1 MKKQLTKS
9 FAYQAVYRYLSSL
22 VNEVT
27 PGTRKKLPSLR
38 DLSRR
43 LKVSISTVQYAYA
56 LLESEGRI
64 YSVAKSG
71 YFAQTTGGRRA
82 YQGEKDLLQTMQFY
96 ANRPDMLVLSQ
107 VEPSSSVSLDSPLL
121 MLERELLRQNPR
133 WQGTL
138 RQPCGELE
146 LRAALAARYTRSAQH
161 FWCADDVYIGV
172 DLRAVLE
179 IMFNA
184 LELRGSTVL
193 VASPCSWMVLRVLQ
207 AAGLR
212 IIELPLCQAGRL
224 DLEQFKRLLRN
235 EPVRLVLLS
244 SRVNTP
250 QGSLMP
256 EADKH
261 AIAHLLERHGVWLL
275 ENDLDGEF
283 CFSEQPG
290 QMLRDL
296 VDPDRL
302 LVFSSL
308 EKIIG
313 PEAPYGYLLSR
324 HFSSELQRHFLL
336 RSFRM
341 PQIRQR
347 AIARLYRKGRIDLHL
362 QQMRSHLQERLRGLA
377 RQLNEHVGEHLQ
389 LSEPMGGAGLWTK
402 ARVPV
407 KSRRVFERMLEKRIV
422 IAPGEVF
429 SLQGLHRQHFRLG
442 LGRDDCQDL
451 GWALR
456 VFGEILQQERLG

>member
-1 MKKQLTKS
+1 M
-9 FAYQAVYRYLSSL
+9 
-22 VNEVT
+22 
-27 PGTRKKLPSLR
+27 
-38 DLSRR
+38 
-43 LKVSISTVQYAYA
+43 
-56 LLESEGRI
+56 
-64 YSVAKSG
+64 AKSG
-71 YFAQTTGGRRA
+71 YYAQTPGNRRI
-82 YQGEKDLLQTMQFY
+82 YQGEKDLLQAMQFY

-107 VEPSSSVSLDSPLL
+107 AEPCALMSLDSPLL
-121 MLERELLRQNPR
+121 MLERELIRQGPR
-133 WQGTL
+133 CQGTV

-161 FWCADDVYIGV
+161 YWCADDVYVGV
-172 DLRAVLE
+172 DIRAVLE
-179 IMFNA
+179 VMFNA

-224 DLEQFKRLLRN
+224 DLEHFKRLLHK
-235 EPVRLVLLS
+235 EPVRLVLLCS
-244 SRVNTP
+244 GVNTP
-250 QGSLMP
+250 QGSVMP

-261 AIAHLLERHGVWLL
+261 AIARLLERHGVWLL

-283 CFSEQPG
+283 CFIEQPG
-290 QMLRDL
+290 QKLRDL
-296 VDPDRL
+296 VNPDHL

-324 HFSSELQRHFLL
+324 HFSSQLQRHFLL

-341 PQIRQR
+341 PPTRQR
-347 AIARLYRKGRIDLHL
+347 AVARLYRKGRIDLHL
-362 QQMRSHLQERLRGLA
+362 QQLRGHLQEHLHGLA
-377 RQLNEHVGEHLQ
+377 RQLHEHVGEQLQ
-389 LSEPMGGAGLWTK
+389 LSLPLGGAGLW
-402 ARVPV
+402 ARAREPV
-407 KSRRVFERMLEKRIV
+407 ESRRVFERLLEKRIV
-422 IAPGEVF
+422 VAPGEIF

-442 LGRDDCQDL
+442 FAQNRYQDL
-451 GWALR
+451 ERALR